1 MLIAAPPF
9 SPDDP
14 TVRRA
19 ALAWASA
26 ERRIADAPR
35 ACQHWGPDR
44 SQHEPKEIIMNG
56 IRHIRRLASVLA
68 GLAGVLLASA
78 AAVPAAFAG
87 TDPIPDPP
95 GYIGDPYIGTAPVA
109 PVPATAVHVISTG
122 GMPGWQITLIAIGA
136 ALLAATAAV
145 LLDRARATRR
155 NAVTAAT

>member
-1 MLIAAPPF
+1 
-9 SPDDP
+9 
-14 TVRRA
+14 
-19 ALAWASA
+19 
-26 ERRIADAPR
+26 
-35 ACQHWGPDR
+35 
-44 SQHEPKEIIMNG
+44 MNG

-87 TDPIPDPP
+87 TNPIPDPA
-95 GYIGDPYIGTAPVA
+95 GYIGDPYIGTTPVA
-109 PVPATAVHVISTG
+109 PVPATTVHVISIG

-136 ALLAATAAV
+136 ALLAATVAV